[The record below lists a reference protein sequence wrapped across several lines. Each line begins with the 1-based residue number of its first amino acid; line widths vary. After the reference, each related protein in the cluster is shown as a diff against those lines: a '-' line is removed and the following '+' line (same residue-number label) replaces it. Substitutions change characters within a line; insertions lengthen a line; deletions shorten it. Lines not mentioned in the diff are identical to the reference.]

1 MVYLGTTN
9 YQCLYEN
16 GAVRRIMSGSTE
28 ILRMIFSAVR
38 DRNWGTLE
46 PQVLS
51 EKIEQDHSGFKVETT
66 IAYIRNEIRFRAFYR
81 ITGSGRMLSLEM
93 SGEALSTFLKNR
105 IGFCVLHPIRECA
118 GKTFTITGPD
128 GKRHNSLFPVQISP
142 HQPAKN
148 IRALEWNPSGDIQA
162 KLELKGDIFEME
174 DQRNWTDASYKTYCT
189 PLDLP
194 FPVEIRKG
202 EKIRQKVTLTF
213 TGGDKAETG
222 KQDVIRVKIN
232 KDRVCSLPATGL
244 EATSRKEPLSAA
256 EARLLKR
263 LNLSHLRGEIRLW
276 EAGWQEKWDRLA
288 AEAKA
293 LQLPLFLALYLSAGN
308 SGELDTFVKAAGKSR
323 VTVQY
328 LMVLNE
334 HHTSSRETDDMAIPR
349 LKKLFPGVLT
359 GAGVNANFAEL
370 NRMRPSA
377 EGHSFAAFTI
387 SPQVHAS
394 DDLSLLENLESLPFV
409 ADSARKIYEGMP
421 LFVSPVTLRQRFN
434 VVATGNEPL
443 TPQGELPPQVDVR
456 QPTTFC
462 AGWTAVCLR
471 NLAFSGIHMIT
482 FFETVGWRGIFQ
494 GDYPSP
500 LPEKFRA
507 AANTLFPLYYVL
519 KAIRKVQRL
528 QYLESSDPLSVDG
541 LAFNDGQDIMILVNF
556 SAEIR
561 EVILPEA
568 DGLWTVKYGDSGSYR
583 KIKKSHIHIPGRQI
597 AYLKK
602 L

>member
-1 MVYLGTTN
+1 MVHLGTTY
-9 YQCLYEN
+9 YQCLYGN
-16 GAVRRIMSGSTE
+16 GAVRRIMCGSTE
-28 ILRMIFSAVR
+28 ILRMVFSAVR

-51 EKIEQDHSGFKVETT
+51 EKIEQDHSGFRVETT
-66 IAYIRNEIRFRAFYR
+66 IAYTRNEIRFRAFYR
-81 ITGSGRMLSLEM
+81 VTGSGRELTLEM
-93 SGEALSTFLKNR
+93 WGEALSTFLKNR

-118 GKTFTITGPD
+118 GKTFTITSPG
-128 GKRHNSLFPVQISP
+128 GKRYKSQFPLQIAP

-148 IRALEWNPSGDIQA
+148 IRVLEWNPSGDIQA
-162 KLELKGDIFEME
+162 KVEMEGDIFEME

-202 EKIRQKVTLTF
+202 EKIRQKVTLSF
-213 TGGDKAETG
+213 TGGEKAENG
-222 KQDVIRVKIN
+222 QQDFIRVKIN

-244 EATSRKEPLSAA
+244 QATSRKEPLSAA

-276 EAGWQEKWDRLA
+276 EAGWPEKWDRLA

-293 LQLPLFLALYLSAGN
+293 LQLPLFLVLYLTAAN

-323 VTVQY
+323 VKVQY

-334 HHTSSRETDDMAIPR
+334 NHTSSRETDDMAMPR
-349 LKKLFPGVLT
+349 LKKLFPQVLT
-359 GAGVNANFAEL
+359 GAGVNAYFAEL
-370 NRMRPSA
+370 NRMRPSG
-377 EGHSFAAFTI
+377 EGHSFATFTI
-387 SPQVHAS
+387 SPQVHAT
-394 DDLSLLENLESLPFV
+394 DNLSLLENLESLTFV

-434 VVATGNEPL
+434 VVSTGDEPE

-456 QPTTFC
+456 QPATFC

-471 NLAFSGIHMIT
+471 NLAFSGIRLVT
-482 FFETVGWRGIFQ
+482 FFETAGWRGILQ
-494 GDYPSP
+494 GDYPPP
-500 LPEKFRA
+500 LPEKFGA
-507 AANTLFPLYYVL
+507 AANTLFPAYHAL
-519 KAIRKVQRL
+519 KAIRKAQRL
-528 QYLESSDPLSVDG
+528 QHLESADPLSVDG
-541 LAFNDGQDIMILVNF
+541 LAFNDGQDKMILVNF
-556 SAEIR
+556 TDGPR
-561 EVILPEA
+561 EVILPETER
-568 DGLWTVKYGDSGSYR
+568 LWTVKFGDSGSYR
-583 KIKKSHIHIPGRQI
+583 KIKKSQIHIPGRQI

>member
-1 MVYLGTTN
+1 MVHLGTTN
-9 YQCLYEN
+9 YQCLYEK
-16 GAVRRIMSGSTE
+16 GAIRKVMTGSTE

-46 PQVLS
+46 PQILS
-51 EKIEQDHSGFKVETT
+51 EKVTTDPSGFRVETT
-66 IAYIRNEIRFRAFYR
+66 ILYSRNEIRFKALYR
-81 ITGSGRMLSLEM
+81 VTGSGRMLTQEM

-118 GKTFTITGPD
+118 GKAFTVISPEGVRQDT
-128 GKRHNSLFPVQISP
+128 LFPVPIAP
-142 HQPAKN
+142 RQPAKN
-148 IRALEWNPSGDIQA
+148 IRALEWNPSGNIRA
-162 KLELKGDIFEME
+162 KLELEGDIFEME

-213 TGGDKAETG
+213 TGGEKAENG

-232 KDRVCSLPATGL
+232 IDRVCSLPATGL

-263 LNLSHLRGEIRLW
+263 LKLSHLRGEIRLW
-276 EAGWQEKWDRLA
+276 EAGWPEKWDRLA

-308 SGELDTFVKAAGKSR
+308 SAELDTFVKAAGKSR
-323 VTVQY
+323 ATVQY
-328 LMVLNE
+328 LMVFNE

-349 LKKLFPGVLT
+349 LKKLFPKALT
-359 GAGVNANFAEL
+359 GAGVNAYFAEL

-377 EGHSFAAFTI
+377 EGHSFATFTI
-387 SPQVHAS
+387 SPQVHAT
-394 DDLSLLENLESLPFV
+394 DELSLLENLESLPFV

-421 LFVSPVTLRQRFN
+421 LFVSPVTLKQRFN
-434 VVATGNEPL
+434 VVATGDEPE

-456 QPTTFC
+456 QPSTFC
-462 AGWTAVCLR
+462 AGWTAICLR
-471 NLAFSGIHMIT
+471 NLAFGGIRLVT
-482 FFETVGWRGIFQ
+482 FFETAGWRGIMQ
-494 GDYPSP
+494 GEYSPP

-507 AANTLFPLYYVL
+507 AANTLFPVYYVL
-519 KAIRKVQRL
+519 KAVRKAQRM

-541 LAFNDGQDIMILVNF
+541 LAFNDGLDKMILVNF
-556 SAEIR
+556 TDEPR
-561 EVILPEA
+561 EVLLQGVE
-568 DGLWTVKYGDSGSYR
+568 GLWTVKFGDSGSYR
-583 KIKKSHIHIPGRQI
+583 KIKKSQIHIPGRHI